1 MPKIQSLL
9 PESLDPGKKPVPMG
23 SKASTS
29 QSLLGFSDREVASK
43 AILPS
48 RSRIGLLSDF
58 QGLVHLSEAPYLSI
72 AQSPGLSKVK
82 ALQISAVFELS
93 KRLEKAAFIESA
105 NSLSASEV
113 YARYHQGE
121 PAEEGLVLLIL
132 NHKGEIIKER
142 QLEPGS
148 SSAFE
153 IPKKKL
159 VVELL
164 VNYASSYILAH
175 NHPSGNPLPS
185 EEDIKKTLQL
195 ATETKSLG
203 ITLRDHIVM
212 GSQGYYSF
220 KESHLL

>member
-1 MPKIQSLL
+1 MAKIQSLL
-9 PESLDPGKKPVPMG
+9 PESRPREKACAHGVESLDIAELLALIIG
-23 SKASTS
+23 SGVEGHSALEIAHR
-29 QSLLGFSDREVASK
+29 LLG
-43 AILPS
+43 
-48 RSRIGLLSDF
+48 DF
-58 QGLVHLSEAPYLSI
+58 HGLVHLSEAPYLSI

-121 PAEEGLVLLIL
+121 HAEEGLVLLIL

>member
-9 PESLDPGKKPVPMG
+9 PEARPREKACAHGVESLDIAELLALVI
-23 SKASTS
+23 ASGVEGHS
-29 QSLLGFSDREVASK
+29 ALEIANR
-43 AILPS
+43 
-48 RSRIGLLSDF
+48 LLSDF

>member
-1 MPKIQSLL
+1 MPKILSLA
-9 PESLDPGKKPVPMG
+9 PEERPREKAFCHGVESLDIAELLALVI
-23 SKASTS
+23 ASGVEGHS
-29 QSLLGFSDREVASK
+29 ALEIAS
-43 AILPS
+43 
-48 RSRIGLLSDF
+48 RLLSDF
-58 QGLVHLSEAPYLSI
+58 HGLIHLSEAPFLSI
-72 AQSPGLSKVK
+72 AQIPGLSKVK
-82 ALQISAVFELS
+82 ALQISAVFELA
-93 KRLEKAAFIESA
+93 KRLEKAAFIEEA
-105 NSLSASEV
+105 DRLSASQV
-113 YARYHQGE
+113 YARYHQGNE
-121 PAEEGLVLLIL
+121 NPEEGLTLLML
-132 NHKGEIIKER
+132 NHKGEVIKER
-142 QLEPGS
+142 QLEPGTG
-148 SSAFE
+148 SAFE

-195 ATETKSLG
+195 ATETKALG